1 MKKRLRK
8 KKHLREFKEFGFDL
22 NLKTKELKEAEYC
35 NLFDDI
41 ALYIIYVSFFF
52 MNISMTEV
60 F

>member
-41 ALYIIYVSFFF
+41 ALYIIYVSFF
-52 MNISMTEV
+52 SMI
-60 F
+60 